1 MDVEIERKRVLI
13 VESASTELKQIIQ
26 NGVMLGQHK
35 STLKALTYALCDKV
49 SNELKDLETED
60 KFISQVVLSL
70 KQSFLL
76 WYQQTIALLK
86 KNAKKDKSGLL
97 EQTLKSITS
106 DVPLKVDTKGEG
118 IVLTGDSGSVVGGE
132 AKITNLR
139 DYMTYYEEGGLG
151 RYVDYG
157 AMIKDSLV
165 DISKGL
171 ADGTLSLTDS
181 LGRRKSMRN
190 MAEIKSRYDLIT
202 ADLSRLKERGVEF
215 VVATSHANASE
226 RCSWWQGKIFFVDLD
241 VESRPFGEYKGGTP
255 NQTILGYIDGKPY
268 YSLKQAC
275 ENGFLSYNCQHR
287 LIKYYKG
294 IKPIEYPMVQ
304 VNKAR
309 DLTIRQRQMENTIR
323 HWKRKERLSDRV
335 LKVNRT
341 NPLTGE
347 QEQFTEYE
355 WNVLNSKLW
364 QEKYRN
370 FSRDN
375 GLPIYEW
382 RTRIT
387 EYESK

>member
-1 MDVEIERKRVLI
+1 MDVEVERKRVLI
-13 VESASTELKQIIQ
+13 VEGASTELKQIIQ

-49 SNELKDLETED
+49 SKELKELETED

-157 AMIKDSLV
+157 AMIKESLV

-202 ADLSRLKERGVEF
+202 DDLSRLKERGVEF

-226 RCSWWQGKIFFVDLD
+226 RCSWWQGKIFIIDLD
-241 VESRPFGEYKGGTP
+241 LTNRPMGQYKGQPTM
-255 NQTILGYIDGKPY
+255 TIKGYKDGKPY
-268 YSLKQAC
+268 YSLLEAC
-275 ENGFLSYNCQHR
+275 ENGFLSFNCQHR
-287 LIKYYKG
+287 LVAYFKG
-294 IKPIEYPMVQ
+294 VKPKQYSFVEVEKKREITQKQRYLE
-304 VNKAR
+304 NK
-309 DLTIRQRQMENTIR
+309 IR
-323 HWKRKERLSDRV
+323 HAKAEEVLAVTPEDREKAIAKSKRLQEEYNSFCASNHV
-335 LKVNRT
+335 T
-341 NPLTGE
+341 N
-347 QEQFTEYE
+347 
-355 WNVLNSKLW
+355 
-364 QEKYRN
+364 
-370 FSRDN
+370 
-375 GLPIYEW
+375 YEW

-387 EYESK
+387 LDERALEPKFS